1 MLVAVIAMV
10 KECRFSGDKGGKEM
24 KSSVKVMRSYDYCHF
39 EISLSSDEEMTIPQI
54 NEMRKDAA
62 RLVDEAVRQYI
73 IAKIKMSATW
83 TLQKASIF
91 KQADIIRQ
99 KPISEWTPED
109 KAIMKIIADKNY
121 DEQWDYG
128 DDEEYA
134 DND

>member
-1 MLVAVIAMV
+1 MLVMLVMLV
-10 KECRFSGDKGGKEM
+10 MEEMYHSNGGKGM

-73 IAKIKMSATW
+73 IAKTKMSATW
-83 TLQKASIF
+83 TLQKANIF

-109 KAIMKIIADKNY
+109 KAIMKIITDKNY
-121 DEQWDYG
+121 EQWNYG

-134 DND
+134 DNN